1 MVSIRTDLAIEAAEF
16 IQQTTPGNIPGVK
29 MITEQAH
36 EDIRISRVNIETRE
50 GERVMGKSMGQYITL
65 EIPRLREKDPPL
77 QESVSKILSRE
88 IKELIGIN
96 QDDTVL
102 VVGLGNW
109 NVTPD
114 SLGPKVIN
122 HLFITRHLLQYIPDQ
137 IGDGVGSVAGLSPGV
152 MGITGIETGEIILG
166 VIDRIKPKAV
176 IAIDAL
182 ASRRMDRVST
192 TIQMSNTGIHPGSGV
207 GNKRMALSKDTLGI
221 PVIALGVPMVV
232 DAATMAND
240 TIDLMIDSMLDKAP
254 KDSGFYNL
262 LKDMNKDEKHM
273 LIREVLSPYVGNLM
287 VTPKEVDTLVEDIS
301 KVIAGGLNIALH
313 PGIDEDEATKFLH

>member
-50 GERVMGKSMGQYITL
+50 GERLMGKSMGQYITL

-77 QESVSKILSRE
+77 LESVSKILSRE
-88 IKELIGIN
+88 IKELVDIN

-152 MGITGIETGEIILG
+152 MGITGIETGEIIQG

-221 PVIALGVPMVV
+221 PVIALGIPLVV

-262 LKDMNKDEKHM
+262 LKDMNKEEKHM

-287 VTPKEVDTLVEDIS
+287 VTPKEIDTLVEDIS

-313 PGIDEDEATKFLH
+313 PGIDENEATKFLH